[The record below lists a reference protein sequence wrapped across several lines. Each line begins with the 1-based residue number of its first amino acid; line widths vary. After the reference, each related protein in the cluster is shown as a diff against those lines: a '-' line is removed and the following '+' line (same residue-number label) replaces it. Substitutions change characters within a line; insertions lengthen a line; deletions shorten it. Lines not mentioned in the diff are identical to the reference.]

1 MSDRLELALAE
12 LAAAIRAEVL
22 AELEAERSAPDRL
35 LDVDEARS
43 LLGLG
48 RSTFYSEV
56 LAGRLRTVKV
66 GRRRLVPA
74 AAIAEYIAARQAA

>member
-1 MSDRLELALAE
+1 MTDRLALALAE
-12 LAAAIRAEVL
+12 LAAAIRAEVRD
-22 AELEAERSAPDRL
+22 ELEEARTAPARL
-35 LDVDEARS
+35 LNVDEARS

-48 RSTFYSEV
+48 RSAFYSEV

-74 AAIAEYIAARQAA
+74 DAIAEYIASRAA